1 MRKFKNIY
9 LALFIA
15 TLTGSYINA
24 MDKKE
29 VPILSAEKLKHIE
42 EVCKK
47 AIEKTKNIDV
57 SKILDNAAKNKE
69 KYEAAKQKAFDDGSN
84 NQNTLLG
91 SKRFYLP
98 FDDLKIIKLYEEAP
112 SLNLGIYKR
121 DFIELIEF
129 ATEIAADK
137 MFFDKAQES
146 RQEHIFRSI
155 KDNHKELKEL
165 LDKVDKEKE
174 EFVQKYNEKNKSQ
187 EP

>member
-91 SKRFYLP
+91 SV
-98 FDDLKIIKLYEEAP
+98 
-112 SLNLGIYKR
+112 
-121 DFIELIEF
+121 EF
-129 ATEIAADK
+129 LA
-137 MFFDKAQES
+137 
-146 RQEHIFRSI
+146 
-155 KDNHKELKEL
+155 
-165 LDKVDKEKE
+165 
-174 EFVQKYNEKNKSQ
+174 
-187 EP
+187 